1 MTRVLHL
8 SVVHKPDDPRI
19 YEREC
24 RTLAQAGYE
33 VMYMVPGA
41 KPGRDDADVIL
52 APLPERGRSTRFLS
66 SVEITR
72 ALRALKP
79 DVLHVHDPELLMLF
93 PAAKA
98 LVPKLVYDMHE
109 YVPEAVAGK
118 PYIPSTIRPVASQT
132 TAIAQKSLAA
142 LGAGVV
148 VVHEDQ
154 LAALGSTPKLRLV
167 LPNYPRT
174 SRFDGAEPV
183 PELAADPRLKLIYV
197 GSLSRARGC
206 TMMLDVMAQVEPDAA
221 VLYLGGTFNDPA
233 LETEVRERLAAGL
246 ADRVK
251 LLGRIPPPGPAALP
265 GGGRR
270 RLGALAARPPV
281 QPPDDPHQAPR
292 RHDDGARGA
301 GQRHAGARRPRAP
314 RGLRPRRGARRRRP
328 PARPAA
334 PAGRPRGAAR
344 DGRSRPRRGRAPL
357 LLGGGR
363 RGFGRLL
370 RPSHPRGVLT
380 VSIERFDNVLV
391 LAPHTD
397 DGEFGCGGT
406 MARLIENGVK
416 VTYAAFS
423 TAAKSVPEGFP
434 KDVLKHEVRAATGVL
449 GIPEADLKVY
459 DFEVRTF
466 PTMRQD
472 ILEEMI
478 VLQQEIDPDCVLM
491 PALID
496 LHQDHKTIAEEGLRA
511 FKRTTV
517 MAYEI
522 PWNNLNFSQQA
533 YVRLEERHIQK
544 KVDALACYASQGH
557 RNYLR
562 EDYIRNV
569 ALTRGINIGCELA
582 EVFEVYRWIL

>member
-1 MTRVLHL
+1 MSRVLHL

-24 RTLAQAGYE
+24 RTLAEAGHE

-41 KPGRDDADVIL
+41 EPGRDDAGVIL

-66 SVEITR
+66 SIEITR
-72 ALRALKP
+72 SLRALKP
-79 DVLHVHDPELLMLF
+79 DVLHVHDPELLTLF
-93 PAAKA
+93 PAARMI
-98 LVPKLVYDMHE
+98 VPKLVYDMHE

-118 PYIPSTIRPVASQT
+118 PYIPSKVRPVASQT
-132 TAIAQKSLAA
+132 TAVAQKSLAA
-142 LGAGVV
+142 LGSGVV
-148 VVHEDQ
+148 VVTDDQ

-167 LPNYPRT
+167 LPNYPRVE
-174 SRFDGAEPV
+174 RFEDAEPV
-183 PELAADPRLKLIYV
+183 AELAADQRLKLIYV

-206 TMMLDVMAQVEPDAA
+206 TMMLDVMEQLEPDEA

-233 LETEVRERLAAGL
+233 LETEVARAPRRRPRRPGQAA
-246 ADRVK
+246 R
-251 LLGRIPPPGPAALP
+251 PHPAAAAAAVP

-270 RLGALAARPPV
+270 GLGALAAGPPV
-281 QPPDDPHQAPR
+281 QPPDGPDQA
-292 RHDDGARGA
+292 ARGHDRRARRA
-301 GQRHAGARRPRAP
+301 GQRHARARRAGPPGGVRA
-314 RGLRPRRGARRRRP
+314 RRRAGRRRP
-328 PARPAA
+328 PAGASA
-334 PAGRPRGAAR
+334 PPDEPLRTPG
-344 DGRSRPRRGRAPL
+344 DGRSRPPRGRAPL
-357 LLGGGR
+357 LLGGHPGR
-363 RGFGRLL
+363 FGRLL
-370 RPSHPRGVLT
+370 RPPHQGGEPH

-449 GIPEADLKVY
+449 GIAPEDLKVY

-466 PTMRQD
+466 PTVRQD

-478 VLQQEIDPDCVLM
+478 VLQRELDPDCVLL

-533 YVRLEERHIQK
+533 YVRLEERHIQRK
-544 KVDALACYASQGH
+544 IEALACYASQGH
-557 RNYLR
+557 RNYLN

-569 ALTRGINIGCELA
+569 ALTRGINIGCEYA